1 MEIHRMKILI
11 GESQEGRFSE
21 LVAGLEQRGNLV
33 TLIEDSAMLI
43 EALNTSD
50 PFGLVIIDGDLF
62 GESENIEDWVQHVR
76 ENQDL
81 SVPIVVVSDE
91 HLMHALELSIA
102 VFVPRM
108 VTDPGDSLYE
118 FIAKVAG

>member
-50 PFGLVIIDGDLF
+50 PF